1 MINKKLLSNGA
12 IFLFSNVLNAS
23 IPFLLLPVLTRL
35 LTPEDYGIVAMFAI
49 FLTLVSAFVGLSVH
63 GAINVQYFKLESN
76 EFNEYITSCF
86 MLLAA
91 SAVTVFLVVFLI
103 GESFEEII
111 GLPHKW
117 MLIGVLVSFF
127 QFFINILLIIWVV
140 TGKAIK
146 YGSFQILQTASNAL
160 LSLVFII
167 FLGLTWD
174 GRILGQT
181 VAVIL
186 FGIVA
191 LFIIYS
197 SGYLKYPK
205 NAFFYMKDAM
215 KFGIPLIPH
224 SIGAFVI
231 YSTDRVVI
239 SNILDV
245 SAVGVYMVGLQLGQ
259 AMGLLADSYNKV
271 YSPWLMKNLSDKNIN
286 KNKLV
291 FYTYLSMLLLL
302 LTGLIWAVVAN
313 ILLPFLVGDEFQ
325 KASGLI
331 VYMSLGFSLTGLY
344 YLVTNYIFYT
354 SHTKFLAIITFFCG
368 LLNIPLT
375 YYLVGFYGINGAAIA
390 FLIIQTL
397 FFVLTWILAAKV
409 FPMPW
414 FYFLKGKEN
423 A

>member
-1 MINKKLLSNGA
+1 MINRKLLNNGA

-23 IPFLLLPVLTRL
+23 IPFLLLPFLTRL

-63 GAINVQYFKLESN
+63 GAVNVQYFKLENN
-76 EFNEYITSCF
+76 EFNEYVTSCF

-103 GESFEEII
+103 GGYFEEII

-127 QFFINILLIIWVV
+127 QFFINILLTIWVV
-140 TGKAIK
+140 TVKAIK
-146 YGSFQILQTASNAL
+146 YGSFQILQTASNAS
-160 LSLVFII
+160 LSLIFII
-167 FLGLTWD
+167 FLSLTWD
-174 GRILGQT
+174 GRLLGQT
-181 VAVIL
+181 IAVIF
-186 FGIVA
+186 FGILA
-191 LFIIYS
+191 LLIIYN

-271 YSPWLMKNLSDKNIN
+271 YSPWLMKNLSDENMN
-286 KNKLV
+286 KKKLV
-291 FYTYLSMLLLL
+291 FYTYLSMFIILLA
-302 LTGLIWAVVAN
+302 GLIWAVVAK
-313 ILLPFLVGDEFQ
+313 ILLPFLVGNIFQ

-354 SHTKFLAIITFFCG
+354 GHTKFLAMITFFCG
-368 LLNIPLT
+368 LVNIPLT
-375 YYLVGFYGINGAAIA
+375 YYLVSFYGINGAAIA